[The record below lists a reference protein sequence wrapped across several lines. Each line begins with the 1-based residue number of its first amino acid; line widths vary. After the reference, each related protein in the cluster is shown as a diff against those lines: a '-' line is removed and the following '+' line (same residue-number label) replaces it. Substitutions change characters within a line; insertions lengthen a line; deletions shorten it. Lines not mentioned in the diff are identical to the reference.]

1 MYTAQRQVFLIKNLL
16 LFGTTAVRGG
26 SAPPA
31 RLQIDGTDARSAQKT
46 PAGTPQNVRPV
57 HSVATSLALCLNSL
71 LIYFPAIRGGSA
83 PPARLEIDGTDTRHE
98 HKLTAGV
105 SLIR

>member
-1 MYTAQRQVFLIKNLL
+1 MYILWLRVRIANSILGR
-16 LFGTTAVRGG
+16 TT
-26 SAPPA
+26 
-31 RLQIDGTDARSAQKT
+31 
-46 PAGTPQNVRPV
+46 
-57 HSVATSLALCLNSL
+57 
-71 LIYFPAIRGGSA
+71 AIRGGSA